1 MAAPYLSEIKYRGNA
16 SSDFIEVAVDAG
28 ASVAGILVQVY
39 HPNGGLRSTN
49 TLLNLVGTISGKDV
63 YVISTGVHKN
73 GAIALIEN
81 GTVLSF
87 VSFDSVV
94 TANAGTGAAA
104 GMTSTQI
111 GSTGNNQN
119 ASLVDNGSGSYSV
132 QTPPDS
138 GVIPCFLSGTRIAT
152 RTGQVLVEDLTIGD
166 EVNCSNGQFARLR
179 WVGSVKMEITSR
191 MSKHAPIR
199 IPRGAMGQ
207 GLPKRDLIVSPNHR
221 ILMSSPE
228 NELYFSEP
236 EVLIAAKHLVG
247 WQGIHVDTSIRRVT
261 YHHLLFD
268 QHQIIVSEGL
278 LTESFHPGDAALNGM
293 DEDTIWELL
302 TLFPDLAR
310 EVNGYGGTARPCL
323 KSYESELAT
332 RFAG

>member
-1 MAAPYLSEIKYRGNA
+1 MADPYLSEIKYRGNA
-16 SSDFIEVAVDAG
+16 ANDFIEVAVDAG
-28 ASVAGILVQVY
+28 SSVAGIIVQVF

-49 TLLNLVGTISGKDV
+49 TLVSYAGTISGKDI
-63 YVISTGVHKN
+63 YVINTGVHKN
-73 GAIALIEN
+73 GAIALIDN
-81 GTVLSF
+81 GSVLAF

-94 TANAGTGAAA
+94 TANGGTGAAA

-119 ASLVDNGSGSYSV
+119 ASLVDDGSGSYGV

-152 RTGQVLVEDLTIGD
+152 RTGQKLVEDLVAGD
-166 EVNCSNGQFARLR
+166 EVECSHGGFARLK
-179 WVGSVKMEITSR
+179 WVGSVKIAITSR
-191 MSKHAPIR
+191 STQHAPIR
-199 IPRGAMGQ
+199 IPRGAMGL
-207 GLPKRDLIVSPNHR
+207 GVPSRDLIVSPNHR

-247 WQGIHVDTSIRRVT
+247 WQGIRVDHSIKHVT

-268 QHQIIVSEGL
+268 EHQIIISEGL

-293 DEDTIWELL
+293 DYDTIWELL
-302 TLFPDLAR
+302 TLFPELA
-310 EVNGYGGTARPCL
+310 EEQNGYGGTARQCL

-332 RFAG
+332 KLAG